1 MRHLIIVFSLLFV
14 SVGALAKP
22 RVLTFITHEAP
33 PHMSESMPDN
43 GAVFYS
49 LKKVLEKKGYDIKVI
64 FAPSWIR
71 AKMNAVKDPKIDG
84 LAPVRTIENT
94 DQFVFTKLFY
104 KSAWL
109 IVERKDHPIVWSKVS
124 DLAKYTAGNI
134 QGVELRDGIKE
145 LVESGKMKVENV
157 ASPLNNFL
165 KVATK
170 RVDFAFS
177 DELVF
182 RFTMGTEPELRP
194 YQGVLQLNPKPIVI
208 DSYGIALKKSEDA
221 KAIVKHIELHEGDFA
236 KYTEE
241 YLTSLLP
248 KKP

>member
-1 MRHLIIVFSLLFV
+1 MLYLTLVLSLFF

-22 RVLTFITHEAP
+22 KVLTFITHEAP
-33 PHMSESMPDN
+33 PHMSEAMPDH

-49 LKKVLEKKGYDIKVI
+49 LKKVLEKKGYGIKVI
-64 FAPSWIR
+64 FAPSWTR

-84 LAPVRTIENT
+84 LVPVRTIENT
-94 DQFVFTKLFY
+94 DQFIFTKLFY

-109 IVERKDHPIVWSKVS
+109 IIERKDHPIVWNKIS

-145 LVESGKMKVENV
+145 LAEAGKMKIETVGT
-157 ASPLNNFL
+157 PLSNFL

-182 RFTMGTEPELRP
+182 RYTMGTEPELKP

-208 DSYGIALKKSEDA
+208 DRYGVALKKSEEA
-221 KAIVKHIELHEGDFA
+221 QAIVKHIELHEADFS